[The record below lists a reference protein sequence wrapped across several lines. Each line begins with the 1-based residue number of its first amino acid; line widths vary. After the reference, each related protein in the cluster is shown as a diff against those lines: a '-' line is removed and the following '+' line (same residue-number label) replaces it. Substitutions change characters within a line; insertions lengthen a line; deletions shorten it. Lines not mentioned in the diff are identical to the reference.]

1 MSDEYRYSFTTALY
15 SEKNENIFNEWYE
28 WSHEPMRIETSY
40 IGSWSHA
47 IKLKALLLDDKIRCW
62 KGWWYKIGAYQ
73 AENDGRGVM
82 TITIL
87 VAIIDPGFI
96 HKQKE
101 DEI

>member
-1 MSDEYRYSFTTALY
+1 M
-15 SEKNENIFNEWYE
+15 
-28 WSHEPMRIETSY
+28 
-40 IGSWSHA
+40 
-47 IKLKALLLDDKIRCW
+47 
-62 KGWWYKIGAYQ
+62 GAYQ